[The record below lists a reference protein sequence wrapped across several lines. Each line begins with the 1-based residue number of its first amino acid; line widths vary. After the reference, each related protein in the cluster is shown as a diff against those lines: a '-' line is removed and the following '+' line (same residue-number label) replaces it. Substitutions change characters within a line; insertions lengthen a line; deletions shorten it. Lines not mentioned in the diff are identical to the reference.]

1 MKATFA
7 ATLLARLARLTGKE
21 HTDLSRPIMKT
32 NYSRRDAITVGAL
45 ALIGTTL
52 TGRTKAQAQTP
63 DGPKTPAAD
72 RKSIKTRVASCN
84 CGQLRVTCT
93 GPDPDRIVMCNC
105 FLCQK
110 QTGSPFSVQARFPN
124 EQVTIEGKSTA
135 FKFPIDGAKPTP
147 YRTCAGSDGIT
158 NSAADVVT
166 SHFCPV
172 CGSTVYYYRKSDA
185 ARTGVKVGAFADA
198 TFPPPMGSGFEEY
211 KHPWAMN
218 VAALPMPLG
227 HHN

>member
-1 MKATFA
+1 
-7 ATLLARLARLTGKE
+7 
-21 HTDLSRPIMKT
+21 MKT
-32 NYSRRDAITVGAL
+32 NYSRRDAIAVGAL
-45 ALIGTTL
+45 ALIGTAV
-52 TGRTKAQAQTP
+52 TGRTIAQTP
-63 DGPKTPAAD
+63 DGAKASAAAPKTEPGA
-72 RKSIKTRVASCN
+72 IKTRVASCN
-84 CGQLRVTCT
+84 CGQLRVTT
-93 GPDPDRIVMCNC
+93 KGPDPDRVVMCNC
-105 FLCQK
+105 YLCQK

-135 FKFPIDGAKPTP
+135 WKFPIDGAKPTP

-158 NSAADVVT
+158 NSAADLVT

-185 ARTGVKVGAFADA
+185 ARTGVRVGAFADP

-218 VAALPMPLG
+218 LAALPMPLG

>member
-1 MKATFA
+1 
-7 ATLLARLARLTGKE
+7 
-21 HTDLSRPIMKT
+21 MKT
-32 NYSRRDAITVGAL
+32 TYSRRDAITVGAL

-52 TGRTKAQAQTP
+52 TGRSTAKAETP
-63 DGPKTPAAD
+63 TQTPAAAT
-72 RKSIKTRVASCN
+72 KSDPGAIKMRTASCN
-84 CGQLRVTCT
+84 CGQLRVTT
-93 GPDPDRIVMCNC
+93 KGPDPDRVVMCNC

-110 QTGSPFSVQARFPN
+110 QTGSPFSLQARFPN

-135 FKFPIDGAKPTP
+135 WKFPIDGAKPTP

-166 SHFCPV
+166 SHFCPE

-185 ARTGVKVGAFADA
+185 ARTGVRVGAFADP

-218 VAALPMPLG
+218 VSALPMPLG
-227 HHN
+227 HHQ